1 MPMTVPDSPELNQI
15 AMRLAA
21 GLAAVFALM
30 AILLHQELLPWS
42 PKHPES
48 RPITATAPPTQSPL
62 TFAAL
67 DRRITFCAQHVTPER
82 CFVVFQNGTCVIIE
96 EPAPDPIAEAKEI
109 LSKTSGPEARF
120 LTRRI
125 EEGHLMVTYR
135 EPVFHCLFRDEITL
149 LAPDLGDQFKSHLS
163 PSERKSMPP
172 GWNPPA
178 DAQLGLLTRTSLNK
192 DASALQIAK
201 VVRSRALPANDGAA
215 SLPGRNAPAEAQ
227 ISPPPAHLQVS
238 LPASKLQP

>member
-1 MPMTVPDSPELNQI
+1 MTVPDSPQLNQI

-21 GLAAVFALM
+21 GLAATFALM

-42 PKHPES
+42 PKVPHSP
-48 RPITATAPPTQSPL
+48 PL
-62 TFAAL
+62 TTAASPAQGPLTGVAL
-67 DRRITFCAQHVTPER
+67 DRLITFCVQHVTPER
-82 CFVVFQNGTCVIIE
+82 CFVIFKNGTCVIVE
-96 EPAPDPIAEAKEI
+96 EPAPDPITAAKEI
-109 LSKTSGPEARF
+109 LAKTSGVTARF

-135 EPVFHCLFRDEITL
+135 EPVFHCLFRDEITQL
-149 LAPDLGDQFKSHLS
+149 TPHLEDQFRSHLS

-172 GWNPPA
+172 NWTPPA

-201 VVRSRALPANDGAA
+201 VVRSRPLSTGDGAPY
-215 SLPGRNAPAEAQ
+215 LPKRNAPAEAQ